1 MTTRPAFLLD
11 RPRRDL
17 MDALSDVLRTVRLTG
32 AIFFDIHA
40 SAPWVAETPTGAAIV
55 GAMFPGSEHLICY
68 HVITR
73 GDCWAC
79 VPGEPPMRLS
89 AGDII
94 VLPHGDTHVLSS
106 TPGLRRTPD
115 MALYRLP
122 RDGQLPISISMGD
135 PQGDP
140 VHFVCG
146 FLGCDARPYNPLL
159 TALPRVIR
167 ISDHAGGALAA
178 YVQFALAESR
188 EPRIGGQGV
197 LGRLSELMFVAA
209 VRQYLETLPADRTDW
224 LAGLRDPFVG
234 RALAALHRNPARAWT
249 IEALARSV
257 ALSRSALA
265 ERFTQFVGQPPM
277 QYLTSWRMQLAANH
291 LLSGR
296 ESVALIANRV
306 GYESEAAFSRA
317 FKKVVGA
324 PPSQWRKGRNDNG
337 ERPL

>member
-1 MTTRPAFLLD
+1 
-11 RPRRDL
+11 
-17 MDALSDVLRTVRLTG
+17 MDALSDVLRAVRLTG
-32 AIFFDIHA
+32 AIFFDIRA
-40 SAPWVAETPTGAAIV
+40 SDPWVAETPPGEAIV
-55 GAMFPGSEHLICY
+55 GAMFPDCEHLICY

-89 AGDII
+89 SGDII

-115 MALYRLP
+115 MAFYRLP
-122 RDGQLPISISMGD
+122 RDGKLPVSISMGD
-135 PQGDP
+135 PRGEAT
-140 VHFVCG
+140 HFVCG

-159 TALPRVIR
+159 SALPRAIR
-167 ISDHAGGALAA
+167 VSDSAGGALAA
-178 YVQFALAESR
+178 YVQFALIESN
-188 EPRIGGQGV
+188 EPRIGAQGV

-234 RALAALHRNPARAWT
+234 RALAALHQNPARAWT
-249 IEALARSV
+249 IESLARHA

-277 QYLTSWRMQLAANH
+277 QYLTNWRMQLAANF
-291 LLSGR
+291 LLTGTD
-296 ESVALIANRV
+296 SVAMIANRV

-317 FKKVVGA
+317 FKKAVGA
-324 PPSQWRKGRNDNG
+324 PPSVWRKR
-337 ERPL
+337 RPGNRKRPS